1 MISICIPLYN
11 FDAIGLISEIQKQMI
26 RSEFPCE
33 LILIDDYSKEEYRQ
47 VYRSGSGTH
56 QYIELP
62 ENVGRAKIRNLFL
75 EYSNQP
81 YLLFLDC
88 DSIIQNPDF
97 LKNYITIMETSP
109 DIVCGGRVYPSEKPD
124 QEHLLRWKYGIER
137 ESKTCATRKKDP
149 NRSFMTNNFLIKK
162 ELFQNIRFDERLT
175 KYGHEDT
182 LFGLELAKR
191 GITITHI
198 ENPVLNGDIETN
210 EEFLKKTEAGIENL
224 VKILEFT
231 ENDSKIKENISLLQT
246 YQKILWAKPILKPI
260 FKWTNPI
267 IRKKL
272 SKGESSV
279 ALFNIY
285 KLGFLLERYISH

>member
-11 FDAIGLISEIQKQMI
+11 FDAIGLISELQQQIK
-26 RSEFPCE
+26 RCEVPCE
-33 LILIDDYSKEEYRQ
+33 LILIDDYSQEEYRK
-47 VYRSGSGTH
+47 VYRSISGTH

-62 ENVGRAKIRNLFL
+62 QNVGRAKIRNLFL

-97 LKNYITIMETSP
+97 LKNYIQIIAENP

-137 ESKTCATRKKDP
+137 ESKTCSERQKDP

-162 ELFQNIRFDERLT
+162 ELFQDIQFDERLT
-175 KYGHEDT
+175 QYGHEDT

-210 EEFLKKTEAGIENL
+210 EEFLKKTEDGIENL

-231 ENDSKIKENISLLQT
+231 QHDPKIKENITLLKTFSQI
-246 YQKILWAKPILKPI
+246 QWAKPILKPI
-260 FKWTNPI
+260 FKLINPI
-267 IRKKL
+267 IRKWL
-272 SKGESSV
+272 SKRGSSV
-279 ALFNIY
+279 SLFNLY
-285 KLGFLLERYISH
+285 KLGLLLIH

>member
-11 FDAIGLISEIQKQMI
+11 FDAIGLISELQQQIKI
-26 RSEFPCE
+26 CEVPCE
-33 LILIDDYSKEEYRQ
+33 LNLIDDYSQEEYRQ
-47 VYRSGSGTH
+47 VYRSISGTH

-62 ENVGRAKIRNLFL
+62 QNVGRAKIRNLFL

-97 LKNYITIMETSP
+97 LKNYIKVIAENP

-137 ESKTCATRKKDP
+137 ESKTCSERQKDP

-162 ELFQNIRFDERLT
+162 ELFQDIQFDERLT
-175 KYGHEDT
+175 QYGHEDT

-224 VKILEFT
+224 VNILEFT
-231 ENDSKIKENISLLQT
+231 QHDPKIKENITLLKT
-246 YQKILWAKPILKPI
+246 YSRIQWAKPFLKPI
-260 FKWTNPI
+260 FKLINPI
-267 IRKKL
+267 IRKWL
-272 SKGESSV
+272 SKGGNSV
-279 ALFNIY
+279 TFFNLY
-285 KLGFLLERYISH
+285 KMGLLLIH